1 MSSIDKVTIPG
12 LIGMKKKGKKIAMIT
27 AYDYPTA
34 LLVDRAGVDIVLV
47 GDSLGMVVLGY
58 ESTIPVTL
66 EDVIHHTKA
75 VSRAVKRALV
85 VADMPFMTFNVSV
98 EEAIRNAGRLI
109 KEGGAEAVKL
119 EGGEE
124 VRHVVKALVDAGIPV
139 MGHVGLTPQRIAM
152 FGGYRVRGK
161 SVTIAKKLIKDAKA
175 LDEAGVFSIVLEL
188 MTAEV
193 AKVITEEVSVPTIGI
208 GAGPHCDGQVLVF
221 HDMLGLFERFTPRFV
236 KKYANLGEIILKA
249 VQEYVKEVKSGEFP
263 SKEHS
268 FHMKKEKYEKLLD
281 VLGRKEEAKET

>member
-1 MSSIDKVTIPG
+1 
-12 LIGMKKKGKKIAMIT
+12 
-27 AYDYPTA
+27 
-34 LLVDRAGVDIVLV
+34 
-47 GDSLGMVVLGY
+47 
-58 ESTIPVTL
+58 
-66 EDVIHHTKA
+66 
-75 VSRAVKRALV
+75 
-85 VADMPFMTFNVSV
+85 MPFMTFNVSV

-124 VRHVVKALVDAGIPV
+124 VKHVVKALVDAGIPV
-139 MGHVGLTPQRIAM
+139 MGHAGLTPQRIAM

-161 SVTIAKKLIKDAKA
+161 SVAIAKKLIKDAKA

-208 GAGPHCDGQVLVF
+208 GAGPYCDGQVLVF

>member
-1 MSSIDKVTIPG
+1 MSSIEKVTIPG

-268 FHMKKEKYEKLLD
+268 FHMKKEKYEKLLN
-281 VLGRKEEAKET
+281 VLGRK

>member
-1 MSSIDKVTIPG
+1 LSSIDKVTIPG

-124 VRHVVKALVDAGIPV
+124 VKHVVKALVDAGIPV